1 MRSGHPT
8 ILSPLM
14 LIVLLSGMLFV
25 SCSPT
30 KHVPDG
36 AFLLNKVEIK
46 SDAKE
51 INKNDLPE
59 YVRQMPNSY
68 ILGLFRLQ
76 LGIYNLSGKDS
87 TKWFSR
93 LVRRIGQPP
102 VLLDS
107 MLTELSAQQLLRF
120 HINKGYY
127 DADINT
133 VVNKRNKKARISYQ
147 IQSNKPYR
155 VNEYKVNVPFE
166 ELETLSKDSI
176 RSLIQPNMLF
186 DVYQLDSERERLT
199 SRMRRQGYY
208 NFMKDYLAYTA
219 DSTGHKVDVTLQL
232 RDYLI
237 EKRDTLNQTVFK
249 QYYISRVIYNL
260 NPAVSTILASNKPDP
275 IDTIQTGNYVV
286 IGPED
291 KFLTFNAL
299 VSSTFV
305 KPGTLY
311 SDADVEKT
319 YAALNT
325 LPPVKYTH
333 ISFTE
338 TAPDSLQCLITIAEA
353 KSFTFTSQAE
363 ITFTEGYWGAA
374 GNAGVVHRNLF
385 KGAESLTLQ
394 GRLALERQ
402 GDVIAQEWGGQVG
415 IRVPRTILPFIDDT
429 YSRSLQGSTEFRGT
443 FNYQF
448 RPGEFS
454 STNVGGGVKYNWMKG
469 RQNHNLD
476 LVDVSYVHFPW
487 ISSEFKSAFI
497 ESGLYNKYNYDNY
510 MIMRMSYSTAVSG
523 YNPARPL
530 RNYFTY
536 RYGVESAGNAL
547 FGLYKLLDIPADVN
561 GFYRAFNIRF
571 SQYVRGE
578 INTSFHQIIDKNN
591 KFVYHAGIGAG
602 LPYGNAEIIPF
613 ERRFYSGGA
622 NSVRGWGESMLGPGS
637 YQRFSTNRRRDY
649 NQVGDIKLDL
659 NFEYR
664 AKMFWVLEGAIFA
677 DAGNIWTVREYDN
690 QAGGVFKPDTFWKQI
705 ALAYGIGL
713 RMDFNFFLFRVDM
726 GVKLHDPA
734 AIATPRW
741 VFPKSFNDVALHIA
755 IGYPF

>member
-1 MRSGHPT
+1 MRSSHPT
-8 ILSPLM
+8 FLPFVL
-14 LIVLLSGMLFV
+14 LVVLLSGMLFV
-25 SCSPT
+25 ACSPT

-107 MLTELSAQQLLRF
+107 TLTELSAQQLLRF
-120 HINKGYY
+120 HMNKGYY
-127 DADINT
+127 DANINT
-133 VVNKRNKKARISYQ
+133 IVNKRNKKARISYQ

-155 VNEYKVNVPFE
+155 VNDYKVNVPFE
-166 ELETLSKDSI
+166 ELETLSKDSV
-176 RSLIQPNMLF
+176 RSLVQPNMLF

-232 RDYLI
+232 RDYLM
-237 EKRDTLNQTVFK
+237 ENRDTLNQTVFK
-249 QYYISRVIYNL
+249 QYYISKVIYNL
-260 NPAVSTILASNKPDP
+260 NPAVSTILTSNKPDP

-286 IGPED
+286 IGPGD

-305 KPGTLY
+305 KPGALY
-311 SDADVEKT
+311 SDADVERT
-319 YAALNT
+319 YGALNT

-394 GRLALERQ
+394 GRLALEYQ
-402 GDVIAQEWGGQVG
+402 GDVIAQEWGGQAG
-415 IRVPRTILPFIDDT
+415 IRVPRTILPFINDT
-429 YSRSLQGSTEFRGT
+429 YSRSLQGSTEFRGV
-443 FNYQF
+443 FNYQH
-448 RPGEFS
+448 RPGEFT
-454 STNVGGGVKYNWMKG
+454 STNFGGGIKYNWITG

-476 LVDVSYVHFPW
+476 LLDLSYVNFPW
-487 ISSEFKSAFI
+487 ISPEFRETFI
-497 ESGLYNKYNYDNY
+497 ESGKYNKYNYDNY
-510 MIMRMSYSTAVSG
+510 MIMRLSYSTAVSG

-547 FGLYKLLDIPADVN
+547 YGLYKLLDIPVDVN

-578 INTSFHQIIDKNN
+578 INASFHQIIDKNN

-622 NSVRGWGESMLGPGS
+622 NSVRGWGESMLGPGV

-649 NQVGDIKLDL
+649 NQVGDVKLDL

-664 AKMFWVLEGAIFA
+664 ARMFWVLEGAIFA

-690 QAGGVFKPDTFWKQI
+690 QAGGVFRLDTFWKQI

-734 AIATPRW
+734 AVTTPKW
-741 VFPKSFNDVALHIA
+741 ILPKSFNDVALHIA